1 MNASIIP
8 FETTQQRG
16 SGVCF
21 IERTS
26 IAGTAHVPGIRH
38 LAQRLVRGESLVL
51 KRDAQNRHDVFAVSV
66 QDARGNSLGYLSCEH
81 NEIVS
86 RLLAGG
92 KHVSGLVRSVSQVG
106 RWTKIEMAVILND

>member
-8 FETTQQRG
+8 FDTFKQEG
-16 SGVCF
+16 AGVCF
-21 IERTS
+21 IERTAV
-26 IAGTAHVPGIRH
+26 AGTAHVPGIRH
-38 LAQRLVRGESLVL
+38 LAERLVRGESLVL
-51 KRDAQNRHDVFAVSV
+51 TRDAKNRHDVFAVAV
-66 QDARGNSLGYLSCEH
+66 HDVRGNTLGYLSCEY

-106 RWTKIEMAVILND
+106 RWMKIEMAVVLND